1 MILSGG
7 ANIYPREIED
17 VLYAHP
23 AVQQAAVIGIPNELW
38 GESVK
43 AIIVLKP
50 GSKVTEQEM
59 LDYCK
64 ENMADYKK
72 PRLIE
77 FREKLP
83 MNPSGKILK
92 RELRDEHWKG
102 RESKI

>member
-1 MILSGG
+1 
-7 ANIYPREIED
+7 
-17 VLYAHP
+17 
-23 AVQQAAVIGIPNELW
+23 
-38 GESVK
+38 
-43 AIIVLKP
+43 
-50 GSKVTEQEM
+50 VTEQEM

-64 ENMADYKK
+64 EHMADYKK
-72 PRLIE
+72 PRARE